1 MPNDLLNR
9 INYVHVGKHGTFYP
23 DTNPLYNS
31 TPPEIDSLF
40 KFLKENN
47 KSKLLLYFHGGLVPA
62 DEGLKTA
69 ERIVRYC
76 NSGSDSHA
84 FCFVWETGWMKTITD
99 NLTTISNSD
108 FFRKILI
115 KVLKV
120 TGPKLGIQPDDLFD
134 GAKGFAQFT
143 EEEIEAELR
152 KEAPFESYQIN
163 VGAKSAT
170 ILDAESAMD
179 ESGIQILESELQAEL
194 EFEIESDQ
202 ELQELISAE
211 KSQAEEDILD
221 PKYKHSS
228 DENAKGLITTMDVII
243 GATKVAIRVI
253 KRYIK
258 KRNHDFYPTVA
269 EETMR
274 ELYVSELGNWLW
286 GNMKQKA
293 ADMWKHSKFE
303 GNFFQWPVGLYF
315 IKKLAE
321 HQEETGKKLTIDLV
335 GHSAGSI
342 VICELIKMIS
352 AKGYDIKFRN
362 IIFMAPAC
370 RTDLFENTIL
380 KNLSMFSSFRCFTMS
395 DEYEKKD
402 RLFYFVYPRSLLYLI
417 SGILEDESDALIL
430 GLQRHTTG
438 NHPYDDDHS
447 IKISDFLKKEGHTI
461 YAVTDKSAVDGFRS
475 GARKHGAFDDDEE
488 TTLDSMIH
496 IIKQ

>member
-1 MPNDLLNR
+1 MPNNLLNR

-23 DTNPLYNS
+23 DNNTLYNS
-31 TPPEIDSLF
+31 TPNEVDSLF

-69 ERIVRYC
+69 ERIVRYSS
-76 NSGSDSHA
+76 SGSDSHA
-84 FCFVWETGWMKTITD
+84 FCFIWETGWMKTITD
-99 NLTTISNSD
+99 NLTTISNSA

-120 TGPKLGIQPDDLFD
+120 IGPKLGIEYDDLFND
-134 GAKGFAQFT
+134 AKGFAQFT
-143 EEEIEAELR
+143 EEQIEAELS

-163 VGAKSAT
+163 TDAKSAT
-170 ILDAESAMD
+170 ILYAESQID
-179 ESGIQILESELQAEL
+179 EGGIQILESELQAEL
-194 EFEIESDQ
+194 EVEIESDV

-221 PKYKHSS
+221 PKYKHNLE
-228 DENAKGLITTMDVII
+228 ENAKGLITTMEVII

-286 GNMKQKA
+286 GNMKKKA
-293 ADMWKHSKFE
+293 TDMWKHSDFE
-303 GNFFQWPVGLYF
+303 GDYTQWPVGLYF
-315 IKKLAE
+315 IKKLTE
-321 HQEETGKKLTIDLV
+321 YQEQTGKKLTIDLV

-362 IIFMAPAC
+362 VIFMAPAC
-370 RTDLFENTIL
+370 RTDLFKNTIL
-380 KNLSMFSSFRCFTMS
+380 KNPSIFSSFRCFTMS

-402 RLFYFVYPRSLLYLI
+402 RLSYFVYPRSLLYLI

-438 NHPYDDDHS
+438 NHPYNDDNA
-447 IKISDFLKKEGHTI
+447 IQISDFLKIEGHTV
-461 YAVTDKSAVDGFRS
+461 YAVTDKSALDGFRS
-475 GARKHGAFDDDEE
+475 GARKHGDFDDDEE
-488 TTLDSMIH
+488 TTLDSIIH